1 MISVL
6 IIVIFFAFSL
16 SEQKQLNKFCLHSRI
31 TLILLFNYAF
41 WKRNLLMRRTDCVSK
56 NSWHVFVLKLYR
68 KKSIVF
74 FLKKT
79 HIIKRKY
86 NAIRRVSH
94 DFLTIFIWVFWANQ
108 RRRNCTYI
116 CKRSWL
122 VDDIIMHLIFASSW
136 TLLKHKTWWE

>member
-1 MISVL
+1 M
-6 IIVIFFAFSL
+6 FFVFSL
-16 SEQKQLNKFCLHSRI
+16 SEQKQLNKFYLQSRI

-56 NSWHVFVLKLYR
+56 NSWHVFVLKLYK

-79 HIIKRKY
+79 HIIKGKY

-94 DFLTIFIWVFWANQ
+94 DFLTIFI
-108 RRRNCTYI
+108 
-116 CKRSWL
+116 
-122 VDDIIMHLIFASSW
+122 
-136 TLLKHKTWWE
+136 